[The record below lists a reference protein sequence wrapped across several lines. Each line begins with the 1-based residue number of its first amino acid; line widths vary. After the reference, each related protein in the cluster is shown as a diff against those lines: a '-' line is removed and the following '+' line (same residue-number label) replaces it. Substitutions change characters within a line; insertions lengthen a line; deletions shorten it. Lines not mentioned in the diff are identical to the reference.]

1 MSPAPQQQTVKTIK
15 QNLSFLE
22 LLRNTVD
29 LYLPV
34 IYHSAWH
41 SLKSFAKLVE
51 HWAFSR
57 LICCPASFQLRLGNY
72 IPVHVV
78 MTCCMYHSPLSWVSW
93 RRMGYESSGIQSA
106 LVSSSSSQ
114 TLLKYLFFWW
124 YAGYWAEH
132 CSVTRG
138 NWEKK
143 AWMTDG
149 VWSVSS
155 DGMVGET
162 LQFYFSLGD
171 SQNVLV
177 IRGPFRSTEY
187 SGGSDS

>member
-72 IPVHVV
+72 IPVRVV
-78 MTCCMYHSPLSWVSW
+78 MTCCMYHNPLLSFLKK
-93 RRMGYESSGIQSA
+93 SGIWEFRTPECSCQLLLELNIIKI
-106 LVSSSSSQ
+106 LVFLMVCWVLNR
-114 TLLKYLFFWW
+114 TLF
-124 YAGYWAEH
+124 
-132 CSVTRG
+132 CNQR
-138 NWEKK
+138 
-143 AWMTDG
+143 
-149 VWSVSS
+149 
-155 DGMVGET
+155 
-162 LQFYFSLGD
+162 
-171 SQNVLV
+171 
-177 IRGPFRSTEY
+177 
-187 SGGSDS
+187 